1 MTDYREILEHTL
13 KCVPDATRI
22 CIKLGRNSVDV
33 DLELDIERAGVFLS
47 NAPEGAIAGFSSPP
61 DLSKTKVI
69 IETSNNNTMETVQ
82 SKTGNHTV
90 KAELVGVFYTSPSPD
105 APPFVAVGQKVKKG
119 DVICIIEAMKMMNE
133 IECPYDGT
141 LAVML
146 AENGSMVEY
155 GQPLFEI
162 RP

>member
-1 MTDYREILEHTL
+1 MTDYKEILDHTL
-13 KCVPDATRI
+13 RSVPDATRI
-22 CIKLGRNSVDV
+22 RIKVGYCEF
-33 DLELDIERAGVFLS
+33 ELDIERAGMWLS
-47 NAPEGAIAGFSSPP
+47 QAPEGAINGFSNPP

-69 IETSNNNTMETVQ
+69 IETPG
-82 SKTGNHTV
+82 SKTVETIPNGAGGAKIV

-105 APPFVAVGQKVKKG
+105 APSFVNVGQTVKKG

-141 LAVML
+141 LTVML